1 MPHILIVEDDA
12 SARAALGELVSA
24 EGFTTAQA
32 GSLRD
37 ARIQIS
43 RHSPDAVLIDLVL
56 PDGNGMDLLE
66 DIPRIPAPRSS
77 S

>member
-12 SARAALGELVSA
+12 NARAALGELVGA
-24 EGFTTAQA
+24 EGFTTALA

-37 ARIQIS
+37 ARIQMS

-56 PDGNGMDLLE
+56 PDGNGMD
-66 DIPRIPAPRSS
+66 
-77 S
+77 

>member
-37 ARIQIS
+37 ARMTRS
-43 RHSPDAVLIDLVL
+43 R
-56 PDGNGMDLLE
+56 
-66 DIPRIPAPRSS
+66 R
-77 S
+77 

>member
-12 SARAALGELVSA
+12 NARAALGELVGA
-24 EGFTTAQA
+24 EGFTTALA

-37 ARIQIS
+37 ARIQMS

-56 PDGNGMDLLE
+56 PDGNGMDLME
-66 DIPRIPAPRSS
+66 DRKSVV
-77 S
+77 